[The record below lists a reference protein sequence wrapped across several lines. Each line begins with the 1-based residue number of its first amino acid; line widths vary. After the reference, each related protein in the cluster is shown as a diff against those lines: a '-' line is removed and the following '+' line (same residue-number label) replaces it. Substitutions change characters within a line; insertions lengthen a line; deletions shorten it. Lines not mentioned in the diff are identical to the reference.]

1 MWISSSN
8 TSTVC
13 VQQNKSRPM
22 TTHDQWDTAV
32 FSQSPI
38 ISQLEKQTRHFH
50 SFRQWPQLDDYQ
62 TLFKQSAMNIRP
74 VAQAR
79 EVPRFED
86 QYEPRVF
93 LKQEL
98 QTRTENWHDFFNAM
112 VWLKFPR
119 SKQALNRLHYKAASQ
134 REAGTNR
141 STLENR
147 LTQFDEC
154 GAVIVS
160 ASEKPLQLIRNHQW
174 RELFIEQA
182 ELFKQDIRCVVFG
195 HAIFEKALNPYI
207 GMTCHCLMLADPGLL
222 AELKQG
228 HSEGLDRYIADYW
241 LNQPAVRPNRLQPL
255 PLLGIP
261 GYWPQQDSDFYAN
274 KKYFRK

>member
-1 MWISSSN
+1 
-8 TSTVC
+8 
-13 VQQNKSRPM
+13 M
-22 TTHDQWDTAV
+22 TTHDQWDTTV

-38 ISQLEKQTRHFH
+38 ISQLENQTRHFV
-50 SFRQWPQLDDYQ
+50 SFRQWPELTDYQ
-62 TLFKQSAMNIRP
+62 SLFKQSAMNIQP
-74 VAQAR
+74 VAQGS
-79 EVPRFED
+79 EFLRFED

-98 QTRTENWHDFFNAM
+98 QTRTQNWHDFFNAM
-112 VWLKFPR
+112 VWLKFPH
-119 SKQALNRLHYKAASQ
+119 SKQALNRLHYQSASQ
-134 REAGTNR
+134 REAGSNR

-154 GAVIVS
+154 GAVIVT

-174 RELFIEQA
+174 QELFIEQA
-182 ELFKQDIRCVVFG
+182 TLFKQDIRCIVFG

-207 GMTCHCLMLADPGLL
+207 GMTCHCLMLSDPALL
-222 AELKQG
+222 DELKNG
-228 HSEGLDRYIADYW
+228 HSEALDRTIADYW
-241 LNQPAVRPNRLQPL
+241 LRQPTTHPKRLQPL

-274 KKYFRK
+274 DNYFRK